1 MSKFFSAGNTINQEA
16 SDMECNGLRSK
27 SNIETL
33 MIWIITKRVAPPH
46 VKAVMS
52 KSGQKKKLD
61 EMIDKYREDLA
72 PFLHE
77 NNLGCLAAHPVDSW
91 KEEKETGTYSSFD
104 RVPYDGAIRIRV
116 MPLNV
121 VISCVPES
129 LERLEKFLRR
139 AAFVKHIEEIVH
151 NVVDEEGITSHQHV
165 VDDRELSLR
174 DFLTEFK
181 QDVVDQIGNFLTETF

>member
-1 MSKFFSAGNTINQEA
+1 
-16 SDMECNGLRSK
+16 
-27 SNIETL
+27 
-33 MIWIITKRVAPPH
+33 
-46 VKAVMS
+46 
-52 KSGQKKKLD
+52 
-61 EMIDKYREDLA
+61 
-72 PFLHE
+72 
-77 NNLGCLAAHPVDSW
+77 
-91 KEEKETGTYSSFD
+91 
-104 RVPYDGAIRIRV
+104 
-116 MPLNV
+116 
-121 VISCVPES
+121 VPES